1 MKGIGDGLDHWFND
15 ADAQGYPP
23 VAGQDIGD
31 RYRDRQVH
39 HRVTCCLFDLSGHRN
54 ALSFAVSYIL

>member
-1 MKGIGDGLDHWFND
+1 MKGIGNRLYHRFND

-23 VAGQDIGD
+23 VTRQDVSD

-54 ALSFAVSYIL
+54 ALSFAVSCIL